1 VADSYPLRSL
11 YVLAAALTL
20 VVAQAWPARA
30 QAQGMAVE
38 ASSRQLDPNTLTFIL
53 GNVQFVLLHELAH
66 FVIDEK
72 DVPVL
77 GPEENAAD
85 YIAALMLIRGER
97 LDEAGKKRA
106 LQFLLAAAD
115 AFSASWDIGS
125 QLNAEVPY
133 WGAHA
138 LSIQRYYQ
146 IACLLYGSDP
156 VTFKTVP
163 ERAALP
169 PSRASGCVREYQ
181 KANRAIQWLLD
192 TFGRRAGDAPGAEVI
207 RSSGLFTR
215 TLDRLRELFVLERP
229 VSLVMRQCHGREAAW
244 IPERRELVLCYELVD
259 ALYFL
264 SSRERAFSKRSG
276 LP

>member
-1 VADSYPLRSL
+1 
-11 YVLAAALTL
+11 
-20 VVAQAWPARA
+20 
-30 QAQGMAVE
+30 MAVE

-192 TFGRRAGDAPGAEVI
+192 TFGRRAGDAPGAEVKVVYEQPSTLVASRVAEAI